1 VSRRGAWHYVLH
13 VVAWAVLLFFL
24 AMVIASSLVNV
35 LDALK

>member
-1 VSRRGAWHYVLH
+1 MRPRAAWHYLLH

-24 AMVIASSLVNV
+24 AMIIGSSLVNV